1 MITLAPFSTNLVAMA
16 LPIPV
21 PLPVINAV
29 LPWNFKLKNYKTFAY
44 LFGLISGFFFLI
56 SLFVG
61 MI

>member
-1 MITLAPFSTNLVAMA
+1 MA

-29 LPWNFKLKNYKTFAY
+29 LPWNFKLKKYIHFAY
-44 LFGLISGFFFLI
+44 LFGLISMVFFLI

-61 MI
+61 YSEIVYA

>member
-1 MITLAPFSTNLVAMA
+1 

-29 LPWNFKLKNYKTFAY
+29 LPWNFKLKRNKPFAY
-44 LFGLISGFFFLI
+44 LFGLISRIIFLI

-61 MI
+61 YSKMFYA